1 MEEAVSQG
9 GELAVSIF
17 TAIFVFF
24 SVMLLLG
31 GTDAGIIRDYLT
43 GILESAC

>member
-9 GELAVSIF
+9 GELA
-17 TAIFVFF
+17 AIFVIG